1 MPTAFT
7 QAPSNDFS
15 SVYKPANAVEQMM
28 VDQIGMMWQRLQF
41 AASAEQRYFATR
53 DILEVLAKKPQE
65 YKAITR
71 LVSDCERAWRH
82 AIVHLER
89 MQRQR
94 LHPRPAKPAASP
106 NPKPAPQPA
115 TQNSDLCVSGA
126 RNIPEA
132 KPIAT
137 RAG

>member
-71 LVSDCERAWRH
+71 LVSDSERAWRH

-94 LHPRPAKPAASP
+94 LHPRPAKPAVSP

-115 TQNSDLCVSGA
+115 TQNSDLCVSA
-126 RNIPEA
+126 KNIPEA

>member
-1 MPTAFT
+1 MSTAFT

-53 DILEVLAKKPQE
+53 DILEILEKKPQE

-82 AIVHLER
+82 AIVHLETISPAISGP
-89 MQRQR
+89 QWGLVPFGDLPTLDR
-94 LHPRPAKPAASP
+94 LIGQSIFD
-106 NPKPAPQPA
+106 N
-115 TQNSDLCVSGA
+115 
-126 RNIPEA
+126 
-132 KPIAT
+132 
-137 RAG
+137 

>member
-1 MPTAFT
+1 MSTVFT

-53 DILEVLAKKPQE
+53 DILEILEKKPQE

-94 LHPRPAKPAASP
+94 LHPRPAKAAP
-106 NPKPAPQPA
+106 VPKPAPQPA
-115 TQNSDLCVSGA
+115 AQNS
-126 RNIPEA
+126 
-132 KPIAT
+132 
-137 RAG
+137 